1 MPHITR
7 LCRLMSRERAFTLF
21 HARRAVGSAL
31 LAVLFADL
39 DAADLAGDGLGH
51 FGDELDDAR
60 ILVGRGDAFDVVL
73 QFFPELV

>member
-1 MPHITR
+1 MRTVLR
-7 LCRLMSRERAFTLF
+7 GGGDFA
-21 HARRAVGSAL
+21 AL

-51 FGDELDDAR
+51 LGDELDDAR

-73 QFFPELV
+73 QFLLELV